1 MQATARRLSIVS
13 ATSCAHRLKMKI
25 TRFNR
30 LHAHRCMEIF
40 LTNQG
45 KFFDPSEMAMLRSF
59 LENEK
64 LTEEFY
70 VIAEDEDVIGC
81 GGFELTGQGQ
91 VDLTWGMVHQNFHGR
106 GYGKALLEFRLH
118 RIEQLFGKVV
128 IRVETSQHTKG
139 FFEKY
144 GFETQAT
151 KADGF
156 GPDIDYVLLTR
167 DDEPNPTLTH

>member
-1 MQATARRLSIVS
+1 
-13 ATSCAHRLKMKI
+13 MKI
-25 TRFNR
+25 TRFSR
-30 LHAHRCMEIF
+30 SLAHRCTDIF

-45 KFFDPSEMAMLRSF
+45 KLFDPSEMTLLRSF
-59 LENEK
+59 LGNDK

-70 VIAEDEDVIGC
+70 VIAEDDVVIGC
-81 GGFELTGQGQ
+81 GGFELTGRGQ

-118 RIEQLFGKVV
+118 RIVQLFGKVV

-144 GFETQAT
+144 GFETKAT

-167 DDEPNPTLTH
+167 DGEPTPSLTY